1 MSLISSVAPGNTGR
15 EGGSFTPAGP
25 PTNVGG
31 SFSSVGAANTPGSAI
46 GTPSIAFARNNRGS
60 NIRIPYARLVP
71 MRARMG
77 TDGSVSGRTVNGK
90 PAVLEYDGLEAGEL
104 AWILGRRLQGSITG
118 GGLGDAQADGS
129 TVSGRGADVNAGFFQ
144 WNQAGQSAHAL
155 GLGHGVDRMQRL
167 ASTAW
172 IETFFRQELNQRG
185 ITLDN
190 AVVNGA
196 GVDPLT
202 IDLMSLRLG
211 GPNNA
216 AVPADIL
223 EPGYS
228 KAAVLDSDLAY
239 YQAYLTHGTAM
250 YAPDVAWMAARAFGP
265 YGNDASK
272 SMMSCGMGGGTAGE
286 LAVLA
291 VGNGTAAHPVND
303 NLALALG
310 YKDDTG
316 AGNHNEAIL
325 AAYGYTV
332 DNAGRAAMWTASSA
346 VFYGKPNLLTAAGV
360 HTDATVGHQMH
371 GLFVME
377 RGPFLR
383 SKAVGND
390 TCTFPIKPAQSG
402 KQPKMV
408 DTARQIGSELAWS
421 ALHAELRRKNFFD
434 WVPDGMV
441 LSKFETG
448 PNPQSDAEIDARMA
462 QLFNVAIQGQAIT
475 KTWTGNPDMAVL
487 PMDKV
492 FVVLIADVT
501 YTLDAGR
508 ARSNAQR
515 DRDRELAKLMAEVQR
530 LMKDGA
536 RPGNAVLDRALRAL
550 QRVGDPAGGGTS
562 AFSDGEAAAAII
574 TANGSAGAG
583 AGAFAAGAG
592 TEVAPNGPADLI
604 KKYLFAMQDL
614 RGATSNVTDTEAA
627 RKAAFKNLK
636 DLKTAYNFDDPI
648 LSIGFDHVAQAVR
661 VGANDVSQA
670 NLRNFRLQRVTS
682 SYLSQYSH
690 FDPKDDKSR
699 CGLKISAWGP
709 DGAPALVQCKDD
721 VAAAKAVR
729 DAALAAAAAGPAANR
744 AYEEYQARQAYIRA
758 YRECLTQITGNTG
771 QAGGIG
777 GGIGEYIL
785 GGWCVGT
792 VLDSAASRS
801 TVGHSVRIAPSSMA
815 INVNVNVE
823 WWDADKL
830 YKQYMDV
837 DGTVQRRGGLPRYGR
852 KQAKD
857 MVFMGPGVNKKGS
870 YAAGASTILTRSP
883 DGSIAIAAGD
893 AASDAAVAPVLVDK
907 HGYACPRPASRG
919 PDDRAYYGDPTP
931 GNGNTRVPIVPRTAY

>member
-1 MSLISSVAPGNTGR
+1 
-15 EGGSFTPAGP
+15 
-25 PTNVGG
+25 
-31 SFSSVGAANTPGSAI
+31 
-46 GTPSIAFARNNRGS
+46 
-60 NIRIPYARLVP
+60 
-71 MRARMG
+71 MRARMS

-104 AWILGRRLQGSITG
+104 AWILGRRLQGSITAG
-118 GGLGDAQADGS
+118 ALGDAQADGS
-129 TVSGRGADVNAGFFQ
+129 NVSNVRAAGFFQ

-185 ITLDN
+185 TSLDQQVIN
-190 AVVNGA
+190 SG
-196 GVDPLT
+196 GTDPLT
-202 IDLMSLRLG
+202 IDLMSLRLA
-211 GPNNA
+211 GPSNA
-216 AVPADIL
+216 NTPADIL
-223 EPGYS
+223 EPGFS

-239 YQAYLTHGTAM
+239 YQAFLTHGTAM
-250 YAPDVAWMAARAFGP
+250 YAPDVAWMAARAFAPCGE
-265 YGNDASK
+265 DAVN
-272 SMMSCGMGGGTAGE
+272 SMMSCGLGGGLSGQLTD
-286 LAVLA
+286 LAIRYANADLA
-291 VGNGTAAHPVND
+291 IAMGYASQDAA
-303 NLALALG
+303 AAALG
-310 YKDDTG
+310 YANAAAYIADVAAMDNIYPG
-316 AGNHNEAIL
+316 RPRLLAAGNH
-325 AAYGYTV
+325 
-332 DNAGRAAMWTASSA
+332 
-346 VFYGKPNLLTAAGV
+346 
-360 HTDATVGHQMH
+360 TDVTVGHQMH

-383 SKAVGND
+383 SKAVGNE
-390 TCTFPIKPAQSG
+390 TCTFPIKPCTPNKKAR
-402 KQPKMV
+402 MV

-421 ALHAELRRKNFFD
+421 ALHAELRRNNFFD

-492 FVVLIADVT
+492 FVVLVADLT

-508 ARSNAQR
+508 ARSEAQR
-515 DRDRELAKLMAEVQR
+515 GRDMELSKLMAQVQ
-530 LMKDGA
+530 LLIKEGA
-536 RPGNAVLDRALRAL
+536 RAGNPQLDLALRAL
-550 QRVGDPAGGGTS
+550 QRVGNPAGGGTS
-562 AFSDGEAAAAII
+562 AYGDGDAVALANM
-574 TANGSAGAG
+574 ANGRALPGG
-583 AGAFAAGAG
+583 GGPPTGAFAAGAG
-592 TEVAPNGPADLI
+592 TEVAPDGPADLI
-604 KKYLFAMQDL
+604 KQYLYAMQDL
-614 RGATSNVTDTEAA
+614 RAAPTATASVSDAEAT
-627 RKAAFKNLK
+627 RKAAHKRLK

-648 LSIGFDHVAQAVR
+648 LSTAFDHVAQAVR
-661 VGANDVSQA
+661 IGSNDVSQA

-682 SYLSQYSH
+682 SYLAQYSH

-699 CGLKISAWGP
+699 CGMKISAWGM
-709 DGAPALVQCKDD
+709 DGAPALNQCKDD
-721 VAAAKAVR
+721 LKAARELFEQESAAAELLGVLGGALDAAVAADAKYKRAQ
-729 DAALAAAAAGPAANR
+729 NR
-744 AYEEYQARQAYIRA
+744 CIEN
-758 YRECLTQITGNTG
+758 LTQRTGR
-771 QAGGIG
+771 AEGIC

-857 MVFMGPGVNKKGS
+857 MTRAAVGSSKKGS
-870 YAAGASTILTRSP
+870 YAAGAKVIVTRDPTGRLT
-883 DGSIAIAAGD
+883 AAAGD
-893 AASDAAVAPVLVDK
+893 AASDAARAPVLVDK

-919 PDDRAYYGDPTP
+919 PDDLAYYGNPTP
-931 GNGNTRVPIVPRTAY
+931 GNGFTRVPIVPRTAY

>member
-1 MSLISSVAPGNTGR
+1 MSLISSVAPGNSGR

-25 PTNVGG
+25 PTNLGG
-31 SFSSVGAANTPGSAI
+31 NFTSVGAANTPGSNI
-46 GTPSIAFARNNRGS
+46 GTPSVAFARNNRGS

-71 MRARMG
+71 MRARMS

-104 AWILGRRLQGSITG
+104 AWILGRRLQGSITAG
-118 GGLGDAQADGS
+118 ALGDAQADGS
-129 TVSGRGADVNAGFFQ
+129 NVSNVRAAGFFQ

-185 ITLDN
+185 TSLDQQVIN
-190 AVVNGA
+190 RG
-196 GVDPLT
+196 GIDPLT
-202 IDLMSLRLG
+202 IDLMSLRLA
-211 GPNNA
+211 GPSNA
-216 AVPADIL
+216 NTPADIL
-223 EPGYS
+223 EPGFS

-239 YQAYLTHGTAM
+239 YQAFLTHGTAM
-250 YAPDVAWMAARAFGP
+250 YAPDVAWMAARAFAPCGE
-265 YGNDASK
+265 DAVN
-272 SMMSCGMGGGTAGE
+272 SMMSCGLGGGLSGQLTD
-286 LAVLA
+286 LAIRYANADLA
-291 VGNGTAAHPVND
+291 IAMGYASQDAA
-303 NLALALG
+303 AAALG
-310 YKDDTG
+310 YANAAAYIADVAAMDNIYPG
-316 AGNHNEAIL
+316 RPRLLAAGNH
-325 AAYGYTV
+325 
-332 DNAGRAAMWTASSA
+332 
-346 VFYGKPNLLTAAGV
+346 
-360 HTDATVGHQMH
+360 TDVTVGHQMH

-383 SKAVGND
+383 SKAVGNE
-390 TCTFPIKPAQSG
+390 TCTFPIKPCTPNKKAR
-402 KQPKMV
+402 MV

-421 ALHAELRRKNFFD
+421 ALHAELRRNNFFD

-492 FVVLIADVT
+492 FVVLVADLT

-508 ARSNAQR
+508 ARSEAQR
-515 DRDRELAKLMAEVQR
+515 GRDMELSKLMAQVQ
-530 LMKDGA
+530 LLIKEGA
-536 RPGNAVLDRALRAL
+536 RAGNPQLDLALRAL
-550 QRVGDPAGGGTS
+550 QRVGNPAGGGTS
-562 AFSDGEAAAAII
+562 AYGDGDAVALANM
-574 TANGSAGAG
+574 ANGRALPGG
-583 AGAFAAGAG
+583 GGPPTGAFAAGAG
-592 TEVAPNGPADLI
+592 TEVAPDGPADLI
-604 KKYLFAMQDL
+604 KQYLYAMQDL
-614 RGATSNVTDTEAA
+614 RAAPTATASVSDAEAT
-627 RKAAFKNLK
+627 RKAAHKRLK

-648 LSIGFDHVAQAVR
+648 LSTAFDHVAQAVR
-661 VGANDVSQA
+661 IGSNDVSQA

-682 SYLSQYSH
+682 SYLAQYSH

-699 CGLKISAWGP
+699 CGMKISAWGM
-709 DGAPALVQCKDD
+709 DGAPALNQCKDD
-721 VAAAKAVR
+721 LKAARELFEQESAAAELLGVLGGALDAAVAADAKYKRAQ
-729 DAALAAAAAGPAANR
+729 NR
-744 AYEEYQARQAYIRA
+744 CIEN
-758 YRECLTQITGNTG
+758 LTQRTGR
-771 QAGGIG
+771 ADGIC

-857 MVFMGPGVNKKGS
+857 MTRAAVGSSKKGS
-870 YAAGASTILTRSP
+870 YAAGAKVIVTRDPTGRLT
-883 DGSIAIAAGD
+883 AAAGD
-893 AASDAAVAPVLVDK
+893 AASDAARAPVLVDK

-919 PDDRAYYGDPTP
+919 PDDLAYYGNPTP
-931 GNGNTRVPIVPRTAY
+931 GNGFTRVPIVPRTAY

>member
-1 MSLISSVAPGNTGR
+1 
-15 EGGSFTPAGP
+15 
-25 PTNVGG
+25 
-31 SFSSVGAANTPGSAI
+31 
-46 GTPSIAFARNNRGS
+46 
-60 NIRIPYARLVP
+60 

-104 AWILGRRLQGSITG
+104 AWILGRRLQGSITADA
-118 GGLGDAQADGS
+118 LGDAQADGS
-129 TVSGRGADVNAGFFQ
+129 TVSGRGAISNAGFFQ

-185 ITLDN
+185 ASLDQRVIN
-190 AVVNGA
+190 AG
-196 GVDPLT
+196 GTDPLT
-202 IDLMSLRLG
+202 IDLMSLRLA
-211 GPNNA
+211 GPSNDSL
-216 AVPADIL
+216 PADIL
-223 EPGYS
+223 EPGFS

-239 YQAYLTHGTAM
+239 YQAFLTHGTAM
-250 YAPDVAWMAARAFGP
+250 YAPDVAWMAARAFAPCGE
-265 YGNDASK
+265 DAVN
-272 SMMSCGMGGGTAGE
+272 SMMSCGLGGGRSGQLTD
-286 LAVLA
+286 LAIRYANEDLA
-291 VGNGTAAHPVND
+291 IAMGYASKNEAAE
-303 NLALALG
+303 ALG
-310 YKDDTG
+310 YATAAAYIVDVAAMDNIYPGKPRLFAG
-316 AGNHNEAIL
+316 GNH
-325 AAYGYTV
+325 
-332 DNAGRAAMWTASSA
+332 
-346 VFYGKPNLLTAAGV
+346 
-360 HTDATVGHQMH
+360 TDVTVGHQMH
-371 GLFVME
+371 GLFLME

-383 SKAVGND
+383 SKAVGNE
-390 TCTFPIKPAQSG
+390 TCTFPIKPCTPNKKAR
-402 KQPKMV
+402 MV

-421 ALHAELRRKNFFD
+421 ALHAELRRNNFFD

-492 FVVLIADVT
+492 FVVLIADLT

-508 ARSNAQR
+508 ARSDAQKKR
-515 DRDRELAKLMAEVQR
+515 DMELSKLMAKVQ
-530 LMKDGA
+530 LLIKDGA
-536 RPGNAVLDRALRAL
+536 RAGNRDLDQALRAL
-550 QRVGDPAGGGTS
+550 QRDGDPGGGGTS
-562 AFSDGEAAAAII
+562 AYTDGDRVAI
-574 TANGSAGAG
+574 TNMANGRAPAGGGPAT
-583 AGAFAAGAG
+583 GAFAAGAG

-604 KKYLFAMQDL
+604 KQYLYAMQDL
-614 RGATSNVTDTEAA
+614 RASPTATASVTEAEA
-627 RKAAFKNLK
+627 TRKAAHKRLK
-636 DLKTAYNFDDPI
+636 DLKTAYDFDDPI
-648 LSIGFDHVAQAVR
+648 LSTAFDNVAQAVR
-661 VGANDVSQA
+661 IGSNDVSQA

-682 SYLSQYSH
+682 SYLAQYSH

-699 CGLKISAWGP
+699 CGMKISAWGM
-709 DGAPALVQCKDD
+709 DGAAALNQCKDD
-721 VAAAKAVR
+721 VAAAAVAR
-729 DAALAAAAAGPAANR
+729 DARIAAAERLPQPAQDKEKDDAKKAWR
-744 AYEEYQARQAYIRA
+744 VARRGCIN
-758 YRECLTQITGNTG
+758 QITKNTG
-771 QAGGIG
+771 RADGIC

-857 MVFMGPGVNKKGS
+857 MVSAGPGVNKKGS
-870 YAAGASTILTRSP
+870 YAAGARVIITRDP
-883 DGSIAIAAGD
+883 TGGLAAAAGNP
-893 AASDAAVAPVLVDK
+893 ASDAARAPVLVDK

-919 PDDRAYYGDPTP
+919 PDDLAYYGNPTP
-931 GNGNTRVPIVPRTAY
+931 GGGFTRVPIVPRTAY